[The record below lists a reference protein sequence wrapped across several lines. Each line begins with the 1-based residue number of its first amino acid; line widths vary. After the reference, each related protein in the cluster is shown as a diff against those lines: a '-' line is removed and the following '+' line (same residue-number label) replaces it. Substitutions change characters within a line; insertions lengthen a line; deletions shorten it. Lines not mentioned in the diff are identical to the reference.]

1 MNFIKTNILVVFL
14 LIFLINI
21 DFIDSLIV
29 IPFKLNTIRE
39 IKLNSDYNA
48 TDFVKEYFY
57 RDLYTNIITGIP
69 SKSILAIL
77 DTRSHILHFGEN
89 FLNKQSLEE
98 IADPNS
104 LSKDTY
110 DYTKSL
116 SFKNISKYDY
126 SNMELKSAMKCSET
140 FQLYED
146 LSMKKTTPIQ
156 NIQFVIDDDHQED
169 LHIRVGLSKPLT
181 KEYQG
186 PPHLI
191 QSLLDVGAIKEQSW
205 TIKFLSK
212 TEGLFILGEEPHQY
226 QDVSKDKRYQRKYY
240 FKTNSLSG
248 IEYYNPISFSAQK
261 VYINSNSTGEVLINE
276 NKGCYLNYNYGFI
289 IGTKEYREYI
299 KKNFFDE
306 LIESKICSYDLVSFT
321 DVNELDAKYYVISCE
336 KYKFND
342 SDKKYYENFPNLTF
356 FVFDYNYN
364 FNLTKED
371 LFVEI
376 NDKYYFLIIFE
387 KTLFDHSDLAFWNLG
402 LPFLQKY
409 EFVHNYEKQ
418 NIGFYIP
425 QEEKKEVA
433 PKKEVPIE
441 NEKDNDNSKANKNE
455 NESTYKLIIAAGI
468 IIGIILIIGAF
479 CLGKYLYQ
487 SRKRKANELNDDFDY
502 ESGDKNKKTS
512 KEKNEDEK
520 LIN

>member
-116 SFKNISKYDY
+116 SFKNISKYVY

-169 LHIRVGLSKPLT
+169 LHIRVGT

-261 VYINSNSTGEVLINE
+261 VYINSNSTGEVL
-276 NKGCYLNYNYGFI
+276 KGCYLNYNYGFI

>member
-1 MNFIKTNILVVFL
+1 MNYIKPNLLWVFL
-14 LIFLINI
+14 FIFLINTE
-21 DFIDSLIV
+21 FIDSLIV

-39 IKLNSDYNA
+39 IKLNNDYNA

-77 DTRSHILHFGEN
+77 DTRSHILHFGAN
-89 FLNKQSLEE
+89 FLNKSSLYE
-98 IADPNS
+98 IADS
-104 LSKDTY
+104 STLSKETY
-110 DYTKSL
+110 DYKKSL

-126 SNMELKSAMKCSET
+126 SNIELKSATLCSET

-156 NIQFVIDDDHQED
+156 EIQFVIDDDCQED
-169 LHIRVGLSKPLT
+169 LHIRLGLSKPLT

-186 PPHLI
+186 PPHFI
-191 QSLLDVGAIKEQSW
+191 QSLLDIGAIKEQSW

-212 TEGLFILGEEPHQY
+212 TDGIFVLGEEPHKY
-226 QDVSKDKRYQRKYY
+226 QDISKDKRYQRKYY

-248 IEYYNPISFSAQK
+248 IEYHNPISFSAQK
-261 VYINSNSTGEVLINE
+261 VSLHNDKGEEVIINE

-306 LIESKICSYDLVSFT
+306 LIESKICSYDIVKFT
-321 DVNELDAKYYVISCE
+321 DYNDLDAKYYAISCE
-336 KYKFND
+336 KYQFND
-342 SDKKYYENFPNLTF
+342 MDKKYYDKFPNLTF
-356 FVFDYNYN
+356 FVYDYNYN

-376 NDKYYFLIIFE
+376 NNKYYFLIIFE
-387 KTLFDHSDLAFWNLG
+387 KSLFDHSDLAFWNLG

-409 EFVHNYEKQ
+409 EFVHNYERQ

-425 QEEKKEVA
+425 HEETKDTT
-433 PKKEVPIE
+433 PKKEVVVVPEDDSSDSYTI
-441 NEKDNDNSKANKNE
+441 
-455 NESTYKLIIAAGI
+455 IIAVGI
-468 IIGIILIIGAF
+468 IIVVLLIIGAF
-479 CLGKYLYQ
+479 FLGKYLYQ
-487 SRKRKANELNDDFDY
+487 NRKRKANELNDDFDY
-502 ESGDKNKKTS
+502 ESGDKNSKTKKD
-512 KEKNEDEK
+512 KNEDEK

>member
-1 MNFIKTNILVVFL
+1 MNFIKRNILVVFL
-14 LIFLINI
+14 LIILINI
-21 DFIDSLIV
+21 DFINSLIV

-89 FLNKQSLEE
+89 FLNKTSLEE

-126 SNMELKSAMKCSET
+126 SNIELKSATLCSET
-140 FQLYED
+140 FLLYED

-156 NIQFVIDDDHQED
+156 NIQFVIDDDHREN
-169 LHIRVGLSKPLT
+169 LHIRIGLSKPLT

-186 PPHLI
+186 PPHII

-212 TEGLFILGEEPHQY
+212 TEGLFILGGEPHQY

-240 FKTNSLSG
+240 FKTNSMSG
-248 IEYYNPISFSAQK
+248 VEYHNPISFSAQK
-261 VYINSNSTGEVLINE
+261 VYIHDNITGDVLINE

-306 LIESKICSYDLVSFT
+306 LIESKICSYDLISFT
-321 DVNELDAKYYVISCE
+321 DINELDARYYTITCE
-336 KYKFND
+336 KYQFND
-342 SDKKYYENFPNLTF
+342 MDKKYYDKFPNLTF
-356 FVFDYNYN
+356 FVYDYNFH

-402 LPFLQKY
+402 LPFLRKY
-409 EFVHNYEKQ
+409 EFVHNYDKQ

-441 NEKDNDNSKANKNE
+441 TDSPNT
-455 NESTYKLIIAAGI
+455 NESTYKVIITVGI
-468 IIGIILIIGAF
+468 IIVIILIIGAF
-479 CLGKYLYQ
+479 FLGKCLYQ
-487 SRKRKANELNDDFDY
+487 NRKRKANELIDDFDY
-502 ESGDKNKKTS
+502 ESKKAS
-512 KEKNEDEK
+512 NEKNEDEK